1 MKLIKYI
8 FFIIIFAISNTFA
21 NNSEKIV
28 FLDID
33 YILNNSTLGKSIYTE
48 LNKINKQNLDN
59 LKKIE
64 KSLNNKKESIDK
76 TRNISTKEKLEKD
89 VNLFNQ
95 EVSKYI
101 SEKKKILENFKSIK
115 KRVKLVKMLS
125 LQNLTYF

>member
-59 LKKIE
+59 LNKIE

-115 KRVKLVKMLS
+115 KK
-125 LQNLTYF
+125 N